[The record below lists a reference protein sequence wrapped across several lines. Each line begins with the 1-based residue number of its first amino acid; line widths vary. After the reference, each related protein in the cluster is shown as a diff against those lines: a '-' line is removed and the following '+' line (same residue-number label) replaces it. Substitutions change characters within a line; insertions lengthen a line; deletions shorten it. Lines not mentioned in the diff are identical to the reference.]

1 MTAKPKSHRCW
12 EETWH
17 SFFFELRSCWL
28 ECFVQTAE
36 QRLRPKRTFVRW
48 DVVKVVQCLFI
59 IYKVFQF
66 DNPSLESSYKL
77 VRSISAKNTEGL
89 SCKDWAM
96 DGTATFL
103 RLSVDLDQW
112 EAICAEEVER
122 NPWKSYST
130 FIFSKYCQTVSDDW
144 IFPIKK
150 KLILFFACWQM
161 KRNKV
166 FHLDRISRRSSLR
179 AQPPLGSL
187 DKTLSSTTA
196 KFEKKATMSCFFPTT
211 IARTVSVPFYI
222 LPWAFFVLPWAIWF
236 CRKLFGFA
244 VSYFLLPWTICVC
257 GDSYGPMYLV
267 ISPQPF
273 NLNQLLARIARAFN
287 IAPDNIG
294 HQVEAIESTGHLPEI
309 VVHFL
314 PYLYLVNN
322 TMAHRSKY
330 STIVRRL
337 APRKRPIWPPT
348 SPGK

>member
-1 MTAKPKSHRCW
+1 MSD
-12 EETWH
+12 
-17 SFFFELRSCWL
+17 S
-28 ECFVQTAE
+28 
-36 QRLRPKRTFVRW
+36 VRW
-48 DVVKVVQCLFI
+48 L
-59 IYKVFQF
+59 
-66 DNPSLESSYKL
+66 N
-77 VRSISAKNTEGL
+77 
-89 SCKDWAM
+89 
-96 DGTATFL
+96 
-103 RLSVDLDQW
+103 
-112 EAICAEEVER
+112 
-122 NPWKSYST
+122 
-130 FIFSKYCQTVSDDW
+130 
-144 IFPIKK
+144 FPNKK

-161 KRNKV
+161 KWNKT

-179 AQPPLGSL
+179 AQPPLCSL

-211 IARTVSVPFYI
+211 IARTVSVPFHI

-236 CRKLFGFA
+236 CRKLFVFA

-257 GDSYGPMYLV
+257 VDSYGPMYLV